1 MSSKFYFFLLIGTVI
16 FSVSQV
22 VHADTAADHSAT
34 LQFLQQIDKQKVTDA
49 AGAVAAAQQF
59 EQQHA
64 SIDPAELAKV
74 DIALAHLYVENLK
87 DPAKALA
94 VLDAGMA
101 RSPKPGAYF
110 PLLFIK
116 YWVLGMA
123 KRAPKAISLFKQNLP
138 QLLKADPYYIKT
150 ALGYY
155 LPIVK
160 NGGKP
165 ADATSVLLQMLAV
178 YPSLINFPKMGNGL
192 VENLLLQPGHEEEA
206 LSYAKLYWQT
216 CDFDSKTIGVAT
228 ADLQKAWLAKD
239 LNVVASSNFLKAQ
252 QDASAPNPLSQ
263 VATPALDDAAIQS
276 DIKRCFPSPSPA
288 FLYVHDHI
296 TLLLMQ
302 GKYGDAMLAARR
314 RLLDFPDDSGQAA
327 TEIARIFKAADLNL
341 IGANAFL
348 QYFKTNQGAN
358 PLDDFFKKYPVGSIA
373 PTPTPAKQ

>member
-1 MSSKFYFFLLIGTVI
+1 MKTFLDRIRPHRFFPAAL
-16 FSVSQV
+16 V
-22 VHADTAADHSAT
+22 VVLSFRPVWADAAADHAAT
-34 LQFLQQIDKQKVTDA
+34 QQFLQQIKKQKDTDA
-49 AGAVAAAQQF
+49 AGAVSAAQQF

-64 SIDPAELAKV
+64 SIDPADLAKV

-94 VLDAGMA
+94 VLDAGIA
-101 RSPKPGAYF
+101 RSQNPAAYF

-116 YWVLGMA
+116 YWVLGKA
-123 KRAPKAISLFKQNLP
+123 KRAPEAISLFKQNLP
-138 QLLKADPYYIKT
+138 QLLKADPYYAKA

-155 LPIVK
+155 LPLVK
-160 NGGKP
+160 SGGKP
-165 ADATSVLLQMLAV
+165 ADATSALLQMLAV
-178 YPSLINFPKMGNGL
+178 YPSLINFPKMGTGL

-228 ADLQKAWLAKD
+228 ADLQKVWLAKD
-239 LNVVASSNFLKAQ
+239 LNVVRSSNFLKAQ
-252 QDASAPNPLSQ
+252 QDAAAPNPLSD
-263 VATPALDDAAIQS
+263 VKAPALDDAAIQS
-276 DIKRCFPSPSPA
+276 DIKRCFPPPSPA
-288 FLYVHDHI
+288 FLYIHDQI

-314 RLLDFPDDSGQAA
+314 RLLDFPDESGQAA

-358 PLDDFFKKYPVGSIA
+358 PLDAFFKKYP
-373 PTPTPAKQ
+373 AK

>member
-1 MSSKFYFFLLIGTVI
+1 MSSKFYFILFIGTI
-16 FSVSQV
+16 LFSVSQV
-22 VHADTAADHSAT
+22 AHADTAADHSST
-34 LQFLQQIDKQKVTDA
+34 LQFLQQIEKRKTTDA
-49 AGAVAAAQQF
+49 AGAVSAAQQF

-101 RSPKPGAYF
+101 RSPKSGAYF

-116 YWVLGMA
+116 YWVLGKA
-123 KRAPKAISLFKQNLP
+123 NRSSEAISLFKQNLP

-165 ADATSVLLQMLAV
+165 ADATSPLLQMLAV

-252 QDASAPNPLSQ
+252 QDAAAPNPLSQ
-263 VATPALDDAAIQS
+263 VKAPALDDATIQS
-276 DIKRCFPSPSPA
+276 DIKRCFPPPSPA
-288 FLYVHDHI
+288 FLYVHDYI
-296 TLLLMQ
+296 TLLLMR

-314 RLLDFPDDSGQAA
+314 RLLDFPDESSQAA

-358 PLDDFFKKYPVGSIA
+358 PLDDFFKKYP
-373 PTPTPAKQ
+373 AK